1 MSMLTP
7 GSLRRFVSRS
17 PIALRTRVGLRN
29 ALEVHIEDELEPFRE
44 QRVPHDIG
52 AFVSVDLVRPH
63 AKPSRWVEEEERLLN
78 DTAARLA
85 SDNGVTL
92 GPRRVRL
99 YLLETLSGYVHVGPI
114 DPPTSSKTYEAVF
127 EMGPPDATKHITVNG
142 TTTLARFASDG
153 VQAIEDPYISRDKHV
168 QLRVEAGRVHVTA
181 CPSRNGTFINGTRLT
196 DGEERVVF
204 VGDEL
209 KVGRTTLRLERVS

>member
-52 AFVSVDLVRPH
+52 AFVSVDLVQPH

-78 DTAARLA
+78 DTAARWA
-85 SDNGVTL
+85 ADNGVIL
-92 GPRRVRL
+92 GKTRIRL
-99 YLLETLSGYVHVGPI
+99 YLLETMSGYVHVGPI
-114 DPPTSSKTYEAVF
+114 DPPASAKRYEAVF
-127 EMGPPDATKHITVNG
+127 EVGLPNASTRLVVQGETI
-142 TTTLARFASDG
+142 LARFASEG
-153 VQAIEDPYISRDKHV
+153 VQAIDDPYMSRDKHV

-209 KVGRTTLRLERVS
+209 KVGRTIMRLEKVS